1 MRERIYHYLDNSITA
16 VLLVIAGVTP
26 LLVFN
31 QTTEFYEIPKL
42 IFLTFAVTV
51 LLGLWVFSW
60 ILKGK
65 ISISRTPLDLAL
77 IFLLVAVIASVFFSP
92 TRLISIYGNLPRVH
106 ASAVAWVMYIL
117 LYFLAV
123 SHLKKFKNIKLL
135 LYVLCGS
142 GVVLSVI
149 SLLSYF
155 GIFLPVSFAKSVNF
169 TPTGSSFSTI
179 AYLMMLIPLP
189 ILSLVNRNK
198 YLPFPFAALLAT
210 LFGVVIVLTGSVP
223 YIVVLALIFV
233 ACLLISRPAQVKHNF
248 KYFIGPAIIVALFAI
263 LTYLPLTGPF
273 GYFHNL
279 GNNFPKEIQ
288 LSLPVSWKVTAS
300 TFRDAPFFGTGPS
313 SYSFNFT
320 SYKPAEFN
328 TLPYWN
334 FSFDTAYNEI
344 FQLLATLG
352 LFGLGAFVVVLAIIL
367 RSSKRNLSLR
377 SADTV
382 EENEASVILPALA
395 LSSIVAVVLL
405 LLHATT
411 LVSIVMTLF
420 IFAAFMMAQK
430 PIREKVTELSLGI
443 KATTADNKFDLFPV
457 LVFGVYLVVAVFFLN
472 RAVRAVAADYYHRQ
486 ALSQSLTNGTATYE
500 NLQRAES
507 LNPNI
512 ALYRVD
518 MAQTNFALANAIALQ
533 KGPTE
538 ANPQGTLT
546 DEDKRTIQTLLS
558 QAINEGRMA
567 VALSPRSAANWE
579 LLGSI
584 YRNITG
590 VAQNALEFSLASY
603 GQAIQRDPLN
613 PALRVNVGGIYYA
626 GQNYPLAVRFFSDA
640 ANLKPDYANAYY
652 NLAIAMRDNND
663 LANAVLVTQQLVNML
678 SKDTNSNDYK
688 TAVALLADLRAKL
701 ESQQAQGQANQQSA
715 TTEEETSALQNPNLP
730 NVTTLNN
737 PPTVSP
743 APTVRP
749 NPNANL
755 PRPTGGAQVTP
766 TPNN

>member
-1 MRERIYHYLDNSITA
+1 MREKVYKYLDSAITIS
-16 VLLVIAGVTP
+16 LFVIAGLTP

-42 IFLTFAVTV
+42 IFLILAVTV
-51 LLGLWVFSW
+51 LLGLWIFSW

-77 IFLLVAVIASVFFSP
+77 IFLIVAVIASTFFSP
-92 TRLISIYGNLPRVH
+92 TRLIGIYGNFPKVH
-106 ASAVAWVMYIL
+106 GSAVSWIIYIL

-123 SHLKKFKNIKLL
+123 SHLKSVKNIKYLI
-135 LYVLCGS
+135 YVMLGS
-142 GVVLSVI
+142 GVILSLI

-155 GIFLPVSFAKSVNF
+155 QLYIPVSFAKSVNF

-179 AYLMMLIPLP
+179 ALLLMLLPLP
-189 ILSLVNRNK
+189 ILSLINKNK
-198 YLPFPFAALLAT
+198 YMPVPVAAVLAT
-210 LFGVVIVLTGSVP
+210 LFGVVIAFIGSMP
-223 YIVVLALIFV
+223 YVVIMALIFV
-233 ACLLISRPAQVKHNF
+233 ACLLISKPQQVKSSIA
-248 KYFIGPAIIVALFAI
+248 YFAI
-263 LTYLPLTGPF
+263 PAVIVTLFTVLTYLPLTGPF

-288 LSLPVSWKVTAS
+288 LSLPISWKVTAS

-334 FSFDTAYNEI
+334 FTFDTAYNEI

-352 LFGLGAFVVVLAIIL
+352 LFGLGAFVVVLAIVL
-367 RSSKRNLSLR
+367 RSSKRNISIRHLESVDTGDSL
-377 SADTV
+377 
-382 EENEASVILPALA
+382 VILPALA
-395 LSSIVAVVLL
+395 LSAIVAVVLL
-405 LLHATT
+405 FLHSTT
-411 LVSIVMTLF
+411 LVSIVTTLF

-443 KATTADNKFDLFPV
+443 KASTTDSKFDLFPV
-457 LVFGVYLVVAVFFLN
+457 LVFGLYLVVAVFFLN
-472 RAVRAVAADYYHRQ
+472 RAQKAVRADYYHRQ
-486 ALSQSLTNGTATYE
+486 ALAQSASNGTLTYQY
-500 NLQRAES
+500 LQRAES

-533 KGPTE
+533 KGPTQE
-538 ANPQGTLT
+538 NPQGSLT
-546 DEDKRTIQTLLS
+546 DKDKQTIQTLLS
-558 QAINEGRMA
+558 QAINEGRVA
-567 VALSPRSAANWE
+567 VALSPRSASNWE

-590 VAQNALEFSLASY
+590 VAQNALDFSLASY

-613 PALRVNVGGIYYA
+613 PSLRVNVGGIYYA
-626 GQNYPLAVRFFSDA
+626 AKNYPLAVRFFSDA

-663 LANAVLVTQQLVNML
+663 LPNAILVAQQLVNML
-678 SKDTNSNDYK
+678 SKDTNSTDYK
-688 TAVALLADLRAKL
+688 TATALLADLKAKL
-701 ESQQAQGQANQQSA
+701 ASQQAQQQAANQQSTTQANENA
-715 TTEEETSALQNPNLP
+715 TGLQNPNLP

-737 PPTVSP
+737 PPRVSP

-755 PRPTGGAQVTP
+755 PRDNATP
-766 TPNN
+766 TPSVSR

>member
-1 MRERIYHYLDNSITA
+1 MRERIYHYLDSAIT
-16 VLLVIAGVTP
+16 VTLLIIAGVTP
-26 LLVFN
+26 LLMFN

-42 IFLTFAVTV
+42 IFLIFTTV
-51 LLGLWVFSW
+51 LLLGLWVFSW

-77 IFLLVAVIASVFFSP
+77 IFLLLAVIVSAFFSP

-123 SHLKKFKNIKLL
+123 SHFRKFKNIKYL
-135 LYVLCGS
+135 LYVLCGT
-142 GVVLSVI
+142 GVVLSII

-155 GIFLPVSFAKSVNF
+155 QIFLPISFAKSVNF

-198 YLPFPFAALLAT
+198 YMPFPLAAALAT
-210 LFGVVIVLTGSVP
+210 LFGTVIVLISSVP

-233 ACLLISRPAQVKHNF
+233 ACLLISRPQQVKSNF
-248 KYFIGPAIIVALFAI
+248 KYFVGPAVIVALFAV

-352 LFGLGAFVVVLAIIL
+352 LFGLGAFVVVLAIVL
-367 RSSKRNLSLR
+367 RASKRNLSFR
-377 SADTV
+377 SSDTV
-382 EENEASVILPALA
+382 EENEAPVILPALA
-395 LSSIVAVVLL
+395 LSAIVAVVLL
-405 LLHATT
+405 VLHATT

-443 KATTADNKFDLFPV
+443 KATTSGGRFDLFPV
-457 LVFGVYLVVAVFFLN
+457 LVFGLYLVVAVFFLN
-472 RAVRAVAADYYHRQ
+472 RAVKAVAADYYHRQ
-486 ALSQSLTNGTATYE
+486 ALSQSLKDGSLTYKY
-500 NLQRAES
+500 LQRAES
-507 LNPNI
+507 LNPNV

-546 DEDKRTIQTLLS
+546 DNDKQTIQTLLS

-626 GQNYPLAVRFFSDA
+626 GKNYPLAVRFFSDA
-640 ANLKPDYANAYY
+640 ANLKSDYANAYY

-663 LANAVLVTQQLVNML
+663 LANSVLVAQQLVNML

-688 TAVALLADLRAKL
+688 TAIALLADLKSKL
-701 ESQQAQGQANQQSA
+701 ESQQAQQASQQSV
-715 TTEEETSALQNPNLP
+715 TTNQSTSALQNPNLP
-730 NVTTLNN
+730 NVTTLDN

-749 NPNANL
+749 NPNSNL
-755 PRPTGGAQVTP
+755 PRPTVTPARRITP
-766 TPNN
+766 TP